1 MTETFYFNQK
11 EGLPIWNYYFLIF
24 PVIILFLGPPP
35 IVGIG
40 IVLVFVIAILAAFV
54 EKNKERKKSYSE
66 IEISSEKII
75 LTKADGKK
83 KQFLFSSIDKISFLN
98 KYSKNRYNMELWKT
112 GQEVCLWND
121 KSSLLTSFEYTDY
134 IESDKLK
141 NLLIENSKLD
151 SNKIIFVD

>member
-40 IVLVFVIAILAAFV
+40 IVALFVTGLGIAFV

-83 KQFLFSSIDKISFLN
+83 KQFLFSSIDKITFSN
-98 KYSKNRYNMELWKT
+98 KYAENRYKMELWKT